1 VREIFTK
8 ETLLKIIFIDILFT
22 VSTIFFFES
31 LKPAGSLSIVSV
43 INQTQTI
50 LTVIIATLIFNEE
63 KKDFLRKL
71 VSFVVV
77 ILGVVTVAS
86 P

>member
-1 VREIFTK
+1 MREIFTK